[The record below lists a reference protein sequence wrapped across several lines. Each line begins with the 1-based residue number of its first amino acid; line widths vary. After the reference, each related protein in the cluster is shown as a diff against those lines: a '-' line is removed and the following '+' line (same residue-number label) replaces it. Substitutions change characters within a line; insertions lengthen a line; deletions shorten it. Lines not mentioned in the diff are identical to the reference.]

1 MEGTVHGMFTSF
13 TQKACLRTN
22 TGRLPKGNAQQRTT
36 TMKSKMSDQ
45 RMIDYTDML
54 DGLTWEIETAITN
67 YELEVVEDLHDE
79 ENDIIIRA
87 MKWSRGDKHHT
98 IIITPF
104 GQLRH
109 VSKNTPINLLHQ
121 IVNTAVATMW
131 DIVGVEYEDGSK
143 YTPPLLKNKS

>member
-1 MEGTVHGMFTSF
+1 MVDDHTLTESTKRWREQHGMFTSF

-67 YELEVVEDLHDE
+67 CELEVKK
-79 ENDIIIRA
+79 IYT
-87 MKWSRGDKHHT
+87 MKRT
-98 IIITPF
+98 T
-104 GQLRH
+104 
-109 VSKNTPINLLHQ
+109 LLLEQ
-121 IVNTAVATMW
+121 
-131 DIVGVEYEDGSK
+131 
-143 YTPPLLKNKS
+143 